1 MGLKYKT
8 KVIHDSDHGTLYVTY
23 IKSKKYR
30 ILTKGYGRDP
40 FESTFAA
47 RREFNNLLNI
57 YRKKGVFS

>member
-23 IKSKKYR
+23 LRSKKYL

-40 FESTFAA
+40 SESKSAA
-47 RREFNNLLNI
+47 QKEFNNLLNI
-57 YRKKGVFS
+57 YRKKGVFQ